1 MTVIALVFILAAA
14 LLGGLAAHHLDQLA
28 DATENALYGTTD
40 QTEISRQRTAATKE
54 H

>member
-1 MTVIALVFILAAA
+1 MTILAIALILGAATVGA
-14 LLGGLAAHHLDQLA
+14 LAHRLDQLA
-28 DATENALYGTTD
+28 DATESALYGTTD